1 MKTLSSIINEALN
14 QLSPLTRVLCA
25 PSNFKRYD
33 LEGLDSK
40 DYPVLIKYIQAN
52 CKSAKKLADYT
63 NAAELFKANKGAI
76 KILQSKRDNKI
87 NDVYIYVKGC
97 EIHLCMSYAYC
108 QVKHSANFCKFY
120 PEAGDDVWVVSEKD
134 LLKLVGSI
142 EIPYGD
148 ALFAQH
154 DELIAE
160 LKQHLG
166 ITAKTIKVK

>member
-25 PSNFKRYD
+25 PSNFRRYD

-40 DYPVLIKYIQAN
+40 DYPELIKYIQAN
-52 CKSAKKLADYT
+52 CKSVKKLAEHTD
-63 NAAELFKANKGAI
+63 AQVLFDTKKGAI
-76 KILQSKRDNKI
+76 QIRQSKRDNKI
-87 NDVYIYVKGC
+87 SDIYIYVKGC

-120 PEAGDDVWVVSEKD
+120 EGVDDVWVASEKD
-134 LLKLVGSI
+134 LLKLISSI
-142 EIPYGD
+142 EVPYGK

-166 ITAKTIKVK
+166 ITAKTIEVK